1 MSLCLRWDDENGGGM
16 LFFNAVTSYAQDY
29 SGKVSQHPI
38 DAGGSVTDHY
48 IKANP
53 KFKVSAVITGFDI
66 STVNYLIEDLDG
78 NTPYNVDPPV
88 NPVSVNSTDQ
98 SVLQQFIPDSIGQ
111 FLSDDSPEVVMD
123 GARTDLLSPIRD
135 VLIKLTSGEVFD
147 STTGQYVPNIQ
158 VLNLFEYDGYK
169 LTRIISRLVMT
180 NVTFKETPESGYA
193 LYCDFS
199 FEQVTFANLKQT
211 TIPKDVQSS
220 LLKKASSKSTKGKQD
235 STVQNVGSG
244 DNPPKDADISPLRQ
258 ARENN

>member
-1 MSLCLRWDDENGGGM
+1 MSLALRWDDENGGGM
-16 LFFNAVTSYAQDY
+16 LYFNAVTSYSQDY

-38 DAGGSVTDHY
+38 DLGGSVTDHY
-48 IKANP
+48 VKNNP
-53 KFKVSAVITGFDI
+53 RFKVSAVITGIDI
-66 STVNYLIEDLDG
+66 STSNYLIEDLDG
-78 NTPYNVDPPV
+78 NIPYNVEPPI

-98 SVLQQFIPDSIGQ
+98 SVLQKFIPDSIGQ
-111 FLSDDSPEVVMD
+111 FLPDDAPEVVVD
-123 GARTDLLSPIRD
+123 GARTDILGHIRD
-135 VLIKLTSGEVFD
+135 ILIKLTSGEVFD
-147 STTGQYVPNIQ
+147 SATGQYVPSIQ

-180 NVTFKETPESGYA
+180 NVTFKETPENGYA

-235 STVQNVGSG
+235 STVQSVGSG
-244 DNPPKDADISPLRQ
+244 DNPPKDADVSHLRQ
-258 ARENN
+258 AREDN